1 MTFLELAKQ
10 RYSCRSYDSKQ
21 VEQEELNQILEAGR
35 VAPSAVNFQPWQFI
49 VIRDKENLD
58 KIHKA
63 YHREWFQT
71 APCVIVICGD
81 HDISWKRKHD
91 GKDHCDVDVAI
102 TVDHMTLQATEL
114 GLGTCWICN
123 FDPQKAVEILK
134 LPGHLEPIVILPVG
148 YPLDHGD
155 PDRHDEKRK
164 AMDEIVSYESL
175 D

>member
-10 RYSCRSYDSKQ
+10 RYSCRSYSSRQ
-21 VEQEELNQILEAGR
+21 VEQEKLNKILEAGR

-49 VIRDKENLD
+49 VIRDKENLN

-81 HDISWKRKHD
+81 HDTSWKRNHD
-91 GKDHCDVDVAI
+91 GKDHCDIDVAI
-102 TVDHMTLQATEL
+102 AVDHMTLQATEL
-114 GLGTCWICN
+114 GLATCWICN
-123 FDPQKAVEILK
+123 FDPQKAIEILQ
-134 LPGHLEPIVILPVG
+134 LPRHLEPIVILPVG

-164 AMDEIVSYESL
+164 AMDEIVRYESL